1 MGEALNCRGNAFTHG
16 ESGVGL
22 SIGMSK
28 PLSQWSADQIAHGRL
43 WVSAWSR
50 AGVAMEQVRR
60 QELRNLDAQ
69 RAVALL
75 CGPADY
81 QARPRLAR
89 PSSGLIE
96 QQRWFRQAAQHD

>member
-1 MGEALNCRGNAFTHG
+1 
-16 ESGVGL
+16 
-22 SIGMSK
+22 MSK
-28 PLSQWSADQIAHGRL
+28 PLSQWSVDEIAHGRL

-50 AGVAMEQVRR
+50 ASVAMERVRR
-60 QELRNLDAQ
+60 QELRTLDGQ
-69 RAVALL
+69 RAIALL

-81 QARPRLAR
+81 RASPRSAR